1 MSFTLYEKEELEAI
15 VKKEESNN
23 RMEEFFNIKR
33 EEWTKDIQPVLEIA
47 KLQYNSENA
56 QKIVDLQVDALVHRE
71 RLQNEI
77 AVFLQ
82 KLSKEKVKYKRQ
94 EQDKIVWYA
103 LGKSALNVN
112 GKVSNS
118 QMTAII
124 DGHLVEAK
132 RATELIETH
141 IEHLRSLV
149 KLLSDIGYQVKN
161 TIELYNFLSK
171 N

>member
-1 MSFTLYEKEELEAI
+1 MSFNLYEKEELESIA
-15 VKKEESNN
+15 KKEESNN
-23 RMEEFFNIKR
+23 RMEEFFKDKR
-33 EEWTKDIQPVLEIA
+33 EVWTKDIQPILETA
-47 KLQYNSENA
+47 KLTYNSENA

-77 AVFLQ
+77 AFYLNQ
-82 KLSKEKVKYKRQ
+82 LSKEKVKFKRQ

-103 LGKSALNVN
+103 LGKVPLNIN

-132 RATELIETH
+132 RATEIIETH
-141 IEHLRSLV
+141 IEHLRSMV
-149 KLLSDIGYQVKN
+149 KMLTDVGYQVKN

>member
-1 MSFTLYEKEELEAI
+1 MSFSLYEKEELEAI
-15 VKKEESNN
+15 AKKEESNN
-23 RMEEFFNIKR
+23 RMEDFFNNKR
-33 EEWTKDIQPVLEIA
+33 EIWTKDIQPILETA
-47 KLQYNSENA
+47 KLTYNSENA

-77 AVFLQ
+77 AFYLQ
-82 KLSKEKVKYKRQ
+82 QLSKEKVKYKRQ
-94 EQDKIVWYA
+94 EQDKLVWYA
-103 LGKSALNVN
+103 LGKSPLNIQ

-118 QMTAII
+118 QMSNII

-132 RATELIETH
+132 RATEIIETH

-149 KLLSDIGYQVKN
+149 KMLTDVGYQVKN

>member
-15 VKKEESNN
+15 AKKEESNN
-23 RMEEFFNIKR
+23 RMEEFFTVKR
-33 EEWTKDIQPVLEIA
+33 EEWTRDIQPILEIA

-118 QMTAII
+118 HMTSII

>member
-1 MSFTLYEKEELEAI
+1 MTFSLYEKEELEAI
-15 VKKEESNN
+15 AKKEESNN
-23 RMEEFFNIKR
+23 RMEEFFKVKR
-33 EEWTKDIQPVLEIA
+33 DEWTKDIHPVLEIA
-47 KLQYNSENA
+47 NLQYNAENA

-77 AVFLQ
+77 AFYLNQ
-82 KLSKEKVKYKRQ
+82 LSKEKVKFKRQ

-103 LGKSALNVN
+103 LGKVPLNVN
-112 GKVSNS
+112 GKVSGG

-124 DGHLVEAK
+124 EGHLVEAK
-132 RATELIETH
+132 RATEIIETH

-149 KLLSDIGYQVKN
+149 KLLSDVGYQVKN